1 MSQHWDP
8 FQQNKPCFHIFL
20 LEQFIANS
28 SRLLFLFP
36 LPSFP
41 PFPLLPLA
49 VLCCLCGKKR
59 APALAKSDINSFLS
73 GDVQQNLPLINIC
86 SVSEPQGYWLH
97 FVFIVV
103 CFLTLCRPLYI
114 KILPPACLRPGAEW
128 GSEQDIPR
136 CLPGSPTTPFPW
148 NKSLFVSLW
157 TRKSWYWREK
167 SRIRS
172 TDLGLFNLKLLLFF
186 LFPFFFP
193 LLLFTDFLISF
204 PSML

>member
-8 FQQNKPCFHIFL
+8 FQQNKPCFNIFL

-28 SRLLFLFP
+28 SLFLFLFP
-36 LPSFP
+36 LPSFL

-59 APALAKSDINSFLS
+59 APAFAKSDINSFLS

-103 CFLTLCRPLYI
+103 CFLTLCCSLYI

-128 GSEQDIPR
+128 GHEQDIPC
-136 CLPGSPTTPFPW
+136 CLPGSPITPSPS

-157 TRKSWYWREK
+157 TRKSWYCREEK
-167 SRIRS
+167 IKKTPSNTCKQIQECR
-172 TDLGLFNLKLLLFF
+172 
-186 LFPFFFP
+186 P
-193 LLLFTDFLISF
+193 ISF
-204 PSML
+204 

>member
-8 FQQNKPCFHIFL
+8 LQHNEPCSNIFL

-28 SRLLFLFP
+28 FLLLFLFP

-103 CFLTLCRPLYI
+103 CFLTLCCSLYI

-128 GSEQDIPR
+128 GWTGHSSLLTRVSHHPLPLKQESV
-136 CLPGSPTTPFPW
+136 CLSV
-148 NKSLFVSLW
+148 NKKKLILQR
-157 TRKSWYWREK
+157 RKKKIQECR
-167 SRIRS
+167 
-172 TDLGLFNLKLLLFF
+172 
-186 LFPFFFP
+186 PM
-193 LLLFTDFLISF
+193 SF
-204 PSML
+204 

>member
-8 FQQNKPCFHIFL
+8 FQQNKPGFNIFL

-28 SRLLFLFP
+28 SLLHFLFP

-59 APALAKSDINSFLS
+59 APAFAKSDINSFLS

-97 FVFIVV
+97 FVFIVI
-103 CFLTLCRPLYI
+103 CFLTLCCPLYI

-128 GSEQDIPR
+128 GHEQDIPC
-136 CLPGSPTTPFPW
+136 CLPGSPTTPSPS

-157 TRKSWYWREK
+157 TRKSWYCREEK
-167 SRIRS
+167 IKKKNHQTYANKFRS
-172 TDLGLFNLKLLLFF
+172 ADLYLFNLRFLLFS
-186 LFPFFFP
+186 FFFYRFSYI
-193 LLLFTDFLISF
+193 LS
-204 PSML
+204 